1 MVLTVTDTEALAR
14 ALDFMNLEYD
24 IISDTVANVYSEI
37 PVSELSLILT
47 EDGCKILSMHEQD
60 ETLESYYINLVGGG
74 KYE

>member
-1 MVLTVTDTEALAR
+1 MAETRQSRTASQK
-14 ALDFMNLEYD
+14 FMPVY
-24 IISDTVANVYSEI
+24 IVASCGSGHKKKI
-37 PVSELSLILT
+37 PVSELSLILA

>member
-1 MVLTVTDTEALAR
+1 MTDTEALAR

-24 IISDTVANVYSEI
+24 IISDTVVNVYGEI
-37 PVSELSLILT
+37 PVSELSLILA